1 MGGER
6 RTGYQVKG
14 DGDMERSKDDGKS
27 VMKKEWRS
35 KEGRE
40 NNILWLY
47 LCIRERS
54 QYVFGCVC

>member
-1 MGGER
+1 
-6 RTGYQVKG
+6 
-14 DGDMERSKDDGKS
+14 MERSKDDGKS